1 MRSPPCNPSGDV
13 ACQLLIDNDRP
24 FSVRRLFNMSLLGA
38 VLVAPCLH
46 VWYDLLAEAAGVGV
60 LRVRTARV

>member
-1 MRSPPCNPSGDV
+1 M